1 VQTRGVDPVDAADLP
16 ELIERSADP
25 LAVRSA
31 LDRADGSVSKAVASD
46 PGLARAFVTTVA
58 ASRSAARLIDTDPG
72 ALAVLG
78 DLDTAV
84 PDGADADLDDLVR
97 WKRLEQLRIMAR
109 DLLGLADLETT
120 TAALAGLAAAVLGA
134 AVRIAE
140 AGDGG
145 LAVIGMGKLGGREL
159 NYASDVDVLF
169 VEGDARQARKV
180 LDVARRCF
188 RVDANL
194 RPEGRDGALTRSID
208 SYVAYWGRWAQPWE
222 FQALLK
228 AGPVA
233 GDPDVGREWASA
245 ASRALWDRRFTA
257 DDLRSLRTLKER
269 AETDVVRRGVADREV
284 KRAPGGIRDIEF
296 AVQVLQLVHGRADPD
311 LRSPTTLT
319 ALAEMRAAG
328 YVAPDDAD
336 GLAGA
341 YRFLRRVEHAL
352 QIEDEQQTHT
362 LPSDR
367 DQRRR
372 IARVL
377 DYRGTPESGATDAFD
392 RDLARQRNVV
402 RRIHERLYFR
412 PLLDAL
418 AGAGRM
424 SPDAAASAL
433 ASFGF
438 ADAARTRA
446 AVRELTR
453 GLTRS
458 SRMMQQLLPLVLDW
472 LSTSPDPDVGLLG
485 LRKLASGE
493 QRTMELAN
501 AFRDSPEVA
510 RRLCQLLGTSGL
522 LGDILAANPDLI
534 VRLADVDRLQTLDHS
549 GLADSAER
557 SLDWRKDVDDRQQA
571 LRRWRGRHLLGVAA
585 RDVFGAADVVSVGA
599 DLGALAE
606 ASVGAA
612 LTSLEPGVPVAV
624 VALGR
629 FAGGELSYASD
640 LDVLFVHEGSTPG
653 DHEEGLRVAAGLMRF
668 LAGATP
674 AQRIYEVDAD
684 LRPEGRQGALS
695 RTIEGYAAYYDRWAL
710 TWERQAMARAR
721 PVAGDPELG
730 ARFLELLDRAV
741 WGRAFSGEDEREVR
755 RMKARIERERIPPGE
770 DPEFHL
776 KLGRGSLSDVEFTV
790 QLLQMR
796 AGVPAPST
804 VGALD
809 LLAFAGVVSED
820 DAEVLRAAYRFCER
834 TRNRWWLVGSAPSA
848 VDALPQRPDDLSH
861 LARSLD
867 TTATRLRDEY
877 RRVTRRARRV
887 VERLFYG
894 KA

>member
-1 VQTRGVDPVDAADLP
+1 VQTRGVDRVEAAELP
-16 ELIERSADP
+16 RLIERSADA

-31 LDRADGSVSKAVASD
+31 LDRVDGSVSERLASD
-46 PGLARAFVTTVA
+46 PMLARAFVTTVA
-58 ASRSAARLIDTDPG
+58 ASRSAARLIHADPA
-72 ALAVLG
+72 ALAVLA
-78 DLDTAV
+78 DLGTAV
-84 PDGADADLDDLVR
+84 PNGSDVDVDGLVR
-97 WKRLEQLRIMAR
+97 WKRLAQLRIMAR
-109 DLLGLADLETT
+109 DLLGLDDLETT
-120 TAALAGLAAAVLGA
+120 TAALAELATAVLRA

-140 AGDGG
+140 ADDGA

-169 VEGDARQARKV
+169 VEGDARQARGV

-208 SYVAYWGRWAQPWE
+208 GYGIYWDRWAQPWE

-228 AGPVA
+228 AVPVA
-233 GDPDVGREWASA
+233 GDPDVGRDWASA
-245 ASRALWDRRFTA
+245 ASHALWGRRFTA
-257 DDLRSLRTLKER
+257 DDLRSLRVLKER
-269 AETDVVRRGVADREV
+269 AEADVVRRGMAEREV

-296 AVQVLQLVHGRADPD
+296 AVQVLQLVHGRTDPE

-336 GLAGA
+336 GLADA

-362 LPSDR
+362 LPVDR
-367 DQRRR
+367 GHRRR

-377 DYRGTPESGATDAFD
+377 DYRGTRESGATDAFD
-392 RDLARQRNVV
+392 RDLVRQRNVV

-424 SPDAAASAL
+424 SPDAAGSAL

-438 ADAARTRA
+438 ADADRTRA

-472 LSTSPDPDVGLLG
+472 LSTSPDPDLGLLG

-522 LGDILAANPDLI
+522 LGDVLAANPDLI
-534 VRLADVDRLQTLDHS
+534 VRLADVDKLQTLDHA

-557 SLDWRKDVDDRQQA
+557 ALGWRTDVDDRQQA

-585 RDVFGAADVVSVGA
+585 RDVFGAADVAAVGA
-599 DLGALAE
+599 DLGALAD
-606 ASVGAA
+606 ACVGAA
-612 LTSLEPGVPVAV
+612 LASLEPQVPFAV

-629 FAGGELSYASD
+629 SAGGELSYASD
-640 LDVLFVHEGSTPG
+640 LDVLFVHEGSTPS
-653 DHEEGLRVAAGLMRF
+653 DHEEGLRVAAGLLRF

-674 AQRIYEVDAD
+674 AQRIYVIDSD

-695 RTIEGYAAYYDRWAL
+695 RTIDGYAAYYDRWAL

-721 PVAGDPELG
+721 PIAGDPDLG
-730 ARFLELLDRAV
+730 ARFLELLDQAV
-741 WGRAFSGEDEREVR
+741 WGHPFSAEDEREVR
-755 RMKARIERERIPPGE
+755 RMKARIERERIPLGE

-796 AGVPAPST
+796 TGTRAPST
-804 VGALD
+804 MGGLD
-809 LLAFAGVVSED
+809 RLSSAGVVSGD
-820 DAEVLRAAYRFCER
+820 DADVLRAAYRFCER

-867 TTATRLRDEY
+867 TSAAQLRDEY